1 LTHRRALARD
11 KSKERPMARSNN
23 NLSGMTFNEIQ
34 AELRRRQRQVN
45 GLQRRRET
53 LMKKLDAL
61 NKQIHELGG
70 GLSLRGRNGARIR
83 PKNSMNLVEALGKT
97 LKGKTYNVTSLAEQV
112 QKEGYQTTSPNFRTI
127 VNQTLIKYPKL
138 FKRVGRGQYTAI

>member
-1 LTHRRALARD
+1 
-11 KSKERPMARSNN
+11 MARSNN